1 MPSANFRGDPSAE
14 LFEKILSCE
23 TADAVSETLLE
34 PMVDALGARSGV
46 FMQIFSSPY
55 GDRHFGARSYVGSK
69 PTSVDVYVDGLY
81 ALDPVIRPVM
91 DWLDD
96 ERGPAP
102 SLLTGSFER
111 DLEED
116 PQYRDTF
123 LRPYDIGH
131 VVAVAMPMRTGLET
145 QLACVG
151 FHRRHG
157 DIAFLPEQ
165 LSWFQRLVPAIR
177 SVLYALACKE
187 ALALSETI
195 AIAAREAGT
204 EMGFLI
210 LDEDLVV
217 RNGNAKGMEDLGL
230 TVSAPGGSSVLG
242 EIKARLLAADRAP
255 GVSFSF
261 KANGVRTFDIEV
273 RNFKT
278 ADGRNFHLVVTS
290 GGGPRHAIG
299 DACRRFGLTER
310 ETEIARQIAS
320 GKCNASLSHELGI
333 SLRTGENHL
342 RSIYRKV
349 GVSSRTQLVSRLLH
363 IQ

>member
-1 MPSANFRGDPSAE
+1 VPSTNFGEDPSAGI
-14 LFEKILSCE
+14 FEKILSCE
-23 TADAVSETLLE
+23 TADAVGETLLE
-34 PMVDALGARSGV
+34 PMVDALGATSGV

-69 PTSVDVYVDGLY
+69 PASVDAYVDGLY

-111 DLEED
+111 NLEED

-230 TVSAPGGSSVLG
+230 TGGAQGGSSVLG

-261 KANGVRTFDIEV
+261 KASGLRTFDVEV
-273 RNFKT
+273 RNFET

>member
-1 MPSANFRGDPSAE
+1 MPSANFGEDPSAGI
-14 LFEKILSCE
+14 FEKILSCE

-34 PMVDALGARSGV
+34 PLVDALGATSGV

-165 LSWFQRLVPAIR
+165 LR
-177 SVLYALACKE
+177 
-187 ALALSETI
+187 
-195 AIAAREAGT
+195 
-204 EMGFLI
+204 
-210 LDEDLVV
+210 
-217 RNGNAKGMEDLGL
+217 
-230 TVSAPGGSSVLG
+230 GSSVSCRQSVRCFMRSL
-242 EIKARLLAADRAP
+242 ARRRWRFPKRSPSPRARP
-255 GVSFSF
+255 GP
-261 KANGVRTFDIEV
+261 KW
-273 RNFKT
+273 
-278 ADGRNFHLVVTS
+278 
-290 GGGPRHAIG
+290 
-299 DACRRFGLTER
+299 
-310 ETEIARQIAS
+310 AS
-320 GKCNASLSHELGI
+320 
-333 SLRTGENHL
+333 
-342 RSIYRKV
+342 
-349 GVSSRTQLVSRLLH
+349 
-363 IQ
+363 

>member
-1 MPSANFRGDPSAE
+1 MANANFGADPSAE
-14 LFEKILSCE
+14 IFEKILSCE
-23 TADAVSETLLE
+23 TADAVCEAVLE
-34 PMVDALGARSGV
+34 PMVEALDATSGV

-69 PTSVDVYVDGLY
+69 PASVDAYVEGLY

-91 DWLDD
+91 QWMDA

-116 PQYRDTF
+116 PHYRDTF

-131 VVAVAMPMRTGLET
+131 VVAVAMPMKTGLET

-157 DIAFLPEQ
+157 DVAFLPEQ
-165 LSWFQRLVPAIR
+165 LSWFQRLVPAVR

-195 AIAAREAGT
+195 ALAAKEAGT

-217 RNGNAKGMEDLGL
+217 RNGNARAMEDLGL
-230 TVSAPGGSSVLG
+230 TGTVRTGSTLLG
-242 EIKARLLAADRAP
+242 EIKQRLLAGGRAS
-255 GVSFSF
+255 GTSFSF
-261 KANGVRTFDIEV
+261 QANDQRPVDIEV
-273 RNFKT
+273 RDFRS
-278 ADGRNFHLVVTS
+278 AEGRTFHLVITS
-290 GGGPRHAIG
+290 GSGPRHAIG

-320 GKCNASLSHELGI
+320 GMCNASLSHALGI